1 MTHHPLR
8 RTGTALLAAASLF
21 VGGVL
26 GTASAGAA
34 PTPTPA
40 DLDGLPT
47 PVQTVTP
54 TPADVDGLPT
64 RVPTPTPTTTPTPIL
79 DAWGCIARTTV
90 VASWPGG
97 FVASVSVRNVSSFMS
112 VETWTVSLS
121 LPQGEVAHSWNA
133 TPVDG
138 APGTFTPAPWSPRV
152 GTTGV
157 AEFGFQGS
165 GSPEGISASC
175 TPR

>member
-47 PVQTVTP
+47 PVQTV
-54 TPADVDGLPT
+54 
-64 RVPTPTPTTTPTPIL
+64 TPTTTPTPIL

>member
-8 RTGTALLAAASLF
+8 RTVGAVLGATMLV

-26 GTASAGAA
+26 ASAAAGAV
-34 PTPTPA
+34 PTPA
-40 DLDGLPT
+40 DIDGMPTPSSSATPDGLPAPVSTLT
-47 PVQTVTP
+47 P
-54 TPADVDGLPT
+54 
-64 RVPTPTPTTTPTPIL
+64 TPTPIL
-79 DAWGCIARTTV
+79 DAWGCIASPEV

-97 FVASVSVRNVSSFMS
+97 FVATVSVRNVSTFMS
-112 VETWTVSLS
+112 VETWTVALS
-121 LPQGEVAHSWNA
+121 LPDGEVAHSWNA
-133 TPVDG
+133 IPVAG

-165 GSPEGISASC
+165 GSPEGLSATCRPS
-175 TPR
+175 